1 MFGDDDDDDVDRIY
15 MIYSCKVEIN
25 RISGLG
31 LWFLTPLSTIFQ
43 LNRGGQFY
51 WWRNTEYPQKT
62 ANLSQ
67 VTDNLSHNVVSS
79 TPRHERGSNSQR

>member
-1 MFGDDDDDDVDRIY
+1 
-15 MIYSCKVEIN
+15 MIYPCKVEIN